1 MSDDSAQRVQRSV
14 HGLAADLS
22 LIDQLDKVR
31 EALTILD
38 NRCAFYENVYGRSH
52 PEYVKV
58 HGERDQ
64 LLLKANSLLEQ
75 WVKEREHLPT
85 PRA

>member
-1 MSDDSAQRVQRSV
+1 MSDENAQRVQQSV
-14 HGLAADLS
+14 QGLAADLS
-22 LIDQLDKVR
+22 LIDQLDKIRV
-31 EALTILD
+31 ELTALD
-38 NRCAFYENVYGRSH
+38 NKCAFYENVFGRDH
-52 PEYVKV
+52 PEYLKV

-64 LLLKANSLLEQ
+64 LLLRANRLLEE